1 MNIKIHERNKLI
13 SLEQKD
19 WNTLEDAYAS
29 FRFYSREIEGIMDKI
44 KKVYD
49 KYPDVDWGSM
59 PEKHAELEKVF
70 SDYKKLANSF
80 GDSGLASL

>member
-19 WNTLEDAYAS
+19 WNALEDAYAS
-29 FRFYSREIEGIMDKI
+29 FRFYTDEIATIMDKI

-70 SDYKKLANSF
+70 SDYKKLSKTY
-80 GDSGLASL
+80 GESGLVSL

>member
-19 WNTLEDAYAS
+19 WNALEDAYAS

-44 KKVYD
+44 KK
-49 KYPDVDWGSM
+49 
-59 PEKHAELEKVF
+59 
-70 SDYKKLANSF
+70 
-80 GDSGLASL
+80 GL